1 MGRKFRAS
9 INKSLQ
15 QNESESL
22 SEVPKNTS
30 TGTNRATLESDDD
43 TQDIESPT
51 KHQSNSP
58 LLMTT
63 DRKGHEA
70 DFQEDAPLS
79 DEESQ
84 AFDFD
89 NWAKNQKGNH

>member
-1 MGRKFRAS
+1 
-9 INKSLQ
+9 
-15 QNESESL
+15 
-22 SEVPKNTS
+22 
-30 TGTNRATLESDDD
+30 
-43 TQDIESPT
+43 
-51 KHQSNSP
+51 
-58 LLMTT
+58 MTT